1 MKRKSLA
8 YNIHLS
14 INRIDELMLYVLML
28 ENIERL
34 LDSFA
39 HKYKGQC
46 EVYCDIGCYIF
57 NEPDYI
63 VKRMVPLFHIIVFGS
78 KTKFIEK
85 KIDALL
91 NKELSLKY
99 TKCHILDGDPF
110 EKSNEELLYNIS
122 YKRKR
127 FAINQEKITRIA

>member
-8 YNIHLS
+8 YNIDLS

-34 LDSFA
+34 LDSFT

-57 NEPDYI
+57 KEPDYI
-63 VKRMVPLFHIIVFGS
+63 VKRMVALFHMIVFGS
-78 KTKFIEK
+78 KIKFIEK

-91 NKELSLKY
+91 NKELSFSCPSMIKTPLN
-99 TKCHILDGDPF
+99 ILCRQC
-110 EKSNEELLYNIS
+110 SELTWENP
-122 YKRKR
+122 
-127 FAINQEKITRIA
+127 NTC